1 MVHLPSAPLG
11 GSSSEAVVKHLFPD
25 SINTN
30 QIDSVLIMGINSFR
44 TGQKIAESFPRRRR
58 DKLFWQT

>member
-30 QIDSVLIMGINSFR
+30 QIDSVLFARSGFDCLPVRVR
-44 TGQKIAESFPRRRR
+44 T
-58 DKLFWQT
+58 QTGGSAALVYE